1 MKTINELIN
10 ELTLEEKAC
19 LLSGHKSWHT
29 NKISRLGIPSIFITD
44 GPHGLRKKR
53 ENSKE
58 VGLGE
63 TELSTAF
70 PTAVTSGSTWNKG
83 LLYKMGEAMG
93 KECNY
98 YNVHLILGPA
108 VNIKRNPLCGR
119 SFEYFSEDPLI
130 TGELGA
136 NLTRGIESKGVQTSA
151 KHYACNNNEKN
162 RYFGDSLVDERAFR
176 EIYLKGFERIVKK
189 GKPATLMCAY
199 NKVNGEYASENKKLL
214 TDIPRGEWGFDGL
227 IMSDWGAVN
236 DRVKGLNAGLD
247 LEMPGDIL
255 HNNQAII
262 DAVKNG
268 EISNETLNTAVE
280 RVLKIVYNG
289 INNKQEQEN
298 CLEEDSTLSCLI
310 SLEGAVLLKNENG
323 ALPLNESENLLVVG
337 EMFETMR
344 YQGSGSSL
352 LNPYK
357 LITPKNAFDE
367 NGVNYNYSK
376 GYSVFSEEIDNKL
389 FEDVIKKAESVDT
402 ILFFGGLTDSAESE
416 GFDRENMELPKNQL
430 NLLKKLC
437 AMDKK
442 VVFVFYGGS
451 PVELNG
457 LDGVSAILNMC
468 LPGQEG
474 GRSTYKLLFGKVSP
488 SGKLSETWPYF
499 YSDVPF
505 FNELAV
511 TTNDLYKESVFVG
524 YRYFT
529 TYGVPVR
536 YPFGY
541 GLSYTKFEYSGLA
554 VNQTENGVEV
564 SVKVKNVGSYDG
576 SEVVEVFI
584 EAPKTEFIKPKRE
597 LRAFEKVFLNKGEE
611 KTVNLFVPYE
621 DIRYYTSDGYA
632 LENGEYK
639 VQICEDANTV
649 ILEKPILI
657 TSGKELKSPPVINE
671 LYGSKERLLTI
682 TSEDFEKVIGRKI
695 ILIPTK
701 RPYDLNTPMRE
712 YKTAGG
718 KFIYGTINL
727 VFKCLLK
734 FISIGKNTPD
744 KQTKYK
750 NAYFAMK
757 TVQSMSLRSISFSSE
772 GMLSYRMANGLLD
785 IANNKPFRGI
795 WKLITKEKTVK
806 LPK

>member
-1 MKTINELIN
+1 MKSINELIS

-29 NKISRLGIPSIFITD
+29 NKISRLDIPSIFLTD

-63 TELSTAF
+63 TELSKAF
-70 PTAVTSGSTWNKG
+70 PHAVTTGSTWNTQ
-83 LLYKMGEAMG
+83 LIYKMGTAMG

-130 TGELGA
+130 TGEMGA
-136 NLTRGIESKGVQTSA
+136 NLTLGIENMGVQTSV

-162 RYFGDSLVDERAFR
+162 RYFGDSIVDKRAFR

-199 NKVNGEYASENKKLL
+199 NKVNGEYASENKELL

-255 HNNQAII
+255 HNNQLII

-268 EISNETLNTAVE
+268 KITEETLNTAVK
-280 RVLKIVYNG
+280 RVLTIVYNG
-289 INNKQEQEN
+289 INNAQKQDN
-298 CLEEDSTLSCLI
+298 CLEEDSTLSKTI
-310 SLEGAVLLKNENG
+310 SLDGAVLMKNENN
-323 ALPLNESENLLVVG
+323 ALPLFKEENLLVIG

-352 LNPYK
+352 LRPYK

-367 NGVNYNYSK
+367 NGVNYVYKK
-376 GYSVFSEEIDNKL
+376 GYNSFNEDIDQNL
-389 FEDVIKKAESVDT
+389 FDDAIKQAQTLDT
-402 ILFFGGLTDSAESE
+402 ILFFGGLTDTAESE
-416 GFDRENMELPKNQL
+416 GFDRESMELPKNQVE
-430 NLLKKLC
+430 LLKKLLT
-437 AMDKK
+437 MNKK

-457 LDGVSAILNMC
+457 LDGLSAILNMY

-474 GRSTYKLLFGKVSP
+474 GRSTYDLLFGKVSP
-488 SGKLSETWPYF
+488 SGKLSETWPY
-499 YSDVPF
+499 YYKDVPF
-505 FNELAV
+505 YSELAA
-511 TTNDLYKESVFVG
+511 TTNDVYKESIFVG
-524 YRYFT
+524 YRYYT
-529 TYGVPVR
+529 TYNVPVR

-541 GLSYTKFEYSGLA
+541 GLSYTKFEYNNLT
-554 VNQTENGVEV
+554 VNQTENGIEV
-564 SVKVKNVGSYDG
+564 SVNVKNTGNFDG
-576 SEVVEVFI
+576 SEVVEVFL

-597 LRAFEKVFLNKGEE
+597 LRAFTKLFLYKGEE
-611 KTVNLFVPYE
+611 KTATLFIPYE
-621 DIRYYTSDGYA
+621 DIKYYTESGFV

-639 VQICEDANTV
+639 VQICKDANTV
-649 ILEKPILI
+649 ILEKPCVIS
-657 TSGKELKSPPVINE
+657 SGV
-671 LYGSKERLLTI
+671 
-682 TSEDFEKVIGRKI
+682 
-695 ILIPTK
+695 
-701 RPYDLNTPMRE
+701 
-712 YKTAGG
+712 
-718 KFIYGTINL
+718 
-727 VFKCLLK
+727 
-734 FISIGKNTPD
+734 
-744 KQTKYK
+744 
-750 NAYFAMK
+750 
-757 TVQSMSLRSISFSSE
+757 
-772 GMLSYRMANGLLD
+772 
-785 IANNKPFRGI
+785 
-795 WKLITKEKTVK
+795 
-806 LPK
+806 